1 MMADTMEA
9 MLQTLERNLS
19 TKSIMGEP
27 IVIGEV
33 TLIPVMDLMFGYG
46 GGAGEGKDEKS
57 QGGSGSGG
65 GAGARLTPRAMVVI
79 KGGEVQVVPMSKGGA
94 MEKIV
99 EAIPGLV
106 QKLGAKKEQKAEE
119 KDDDN

>member
-1 MMADTMEA
+1 MADLMENI
-9 MLQTLERNLS
+9 LQTLERNLN

-27 IVIGEV
+27 ITIGEI

-46 GGAGEGKDEKS
+46 GGSGEGKDEKS

-65 GAGARLTPRAMVVI
+65 GAGARLAPRAMVVI

-99 EAIPGLV
+99 EAIPGLIEKLSL
-106 QKLGAKKEQKAEE
+106 QKGKKAEE
-119 KDDDN
+119 KDDD